1 MKNIYKM
8 KFIVTFLVFVLISAF
23 SFGQCTHSI
32 CLLDTYGDGWN
43 GGSVTVNVGG
53 VNVISG
59 ATLSSG
65 YGPSCYNFSVT
76 TGQTITVTYTAGSW
90 SYENYYIV
98 YNNAGGS
105 GTTLYNSGSGSTPPT
120 SHAVTANCTGGG
132 GLPASTCV
140 DALPFCTSDAYTFPA
155 STNVPSMGSVGCLY
169 TTPNPAWYWMEIG
182 NPGNI
187 DIYMSSG
194 GDVDF
199 IAWGPFTSLA
209 AACATN
215 LMSNSGVDCSYSTAA
230 QETANLT
237 NTQTGQVYVLLITN
251 YANIVTNISF
261 SQTGGAG
268 STNCGIIAPP
278 ITNNGPLCAGQ
289 TLQLTVSNP
298 VAGATYMWSGPNG
311 WSSTTMNPTIT
322 NVTTANAG
330 TYSLAITVGTE
341 TSPPV
346 TTDVVINPNV
356 TPTFNAVGPY
366 CSGASIS
373 ALPTTSTNSITGTW
387 SPAINNTATT
397 TYTFTPSAGQ
407 CANTTTMGITINPNV
422 TPTFTSVG
430 PYCAGT
436 SIPALPT
443 TSNNGITGT
452 WSPAINNS
460 TTTSYTFTP
469 TAGQC
474 AVTTS
479 MSITITPL
487 TTPTFTAVGPYCSG
501 ATISALPT
509 TSNNGITGTWSPA
522 INNTATTT
530 YTFTPTAGQCA
541 NTTTMTIT
549 INPNVT
555 PTFTVPGPYCSG
567 ASVPALPTT
576 STNGVTGSWSPAIN
590 NSATTTYTFTPT
602 AGVCATST
610 SITVIVNDNLLPT
623 FNPVGPYCYGTTIPS
638 LPTTSLNG
646 VSGTWSPAINN
657 TATTTYTFTPSAGQ
671 CATSTS
677 LSIEIGFLET
687 EVISTTNQFCDAYG
701 TATISGLGGTE
712 PYNYSWPSPATG
724 TIGGTASNLTAGNY
738 IVSISDAVGCQATQ
752 SFTIGFTDNMQVTAN
767 VSSNPLCYGDANG
780 SANVNITHGTGPFN
794 VNWGVNSAYTGLTN
808 YSISGL
814 SSGNYYITVTDV
826 NGCNDTVMVNLSNPP
841 QLVASATYTQI
852 ACSGESA
859 TVTVT
864 ATGGTPSYSGTGTFT
879 VPAGT
884 YNYTVTDSHV
894 CQSVA
899 SVTVPVA
906 PAPVSIYASVSNVTC
921 FGASDGSISITTSG
935 GTSPYY
941 YQWSNFLPQSH
952 ITGLSA
958 GQYSVTVHDYNDC
971 SVTGTYT
978 ITEPE
983 EMKLDF
989 TSTDLS
995 CYGEANGSVQM
1006 VAEGGH
1012 PPYTFEMYNDRY
1024 NGNGAYQRNL
1034 SEGHYTIFVRDA
1046 NGCTKTRNIL
1056 ILSPAELQVSLV
1068 STNPSCIGNDD
1079 GSVVVYVS
1087 GGTEPYTYV
1096 FEDIFFPD
1104 NNITS
1109 LREGD
1114 YSLEIID
1121 ANNCNKRINSVKL
1134 VDNPYDCIAIPNA
1147 FTPNGDGIND
1157 TWIIDGIDKF
1167 PQSVT
1172 QVFNRWGQT
1181 VYYGYPD
1188 DDPWD
1193 GNFSGK
1199 LVPSGTYVFFLNLF
1213 NGQAIYKGTVNVIY

>member
-1 MKNIYKM
+1 M
-8 KFIVTFLVFVLISAF
+8 KFIVSFLVFVLISAF
-23 SFGQCTHSI
+23 SFSQCTHSI
-32 CLLDTYGDGWN
+32 CLYDTYGDGWN

-53 VNVISG
+53 VNVVSN

-65 YGPSCYNFSVT
+65 YGPTCYNFTVT
-76 TGQTITVTYTAGSW
+76 TGQSITITYTEGSW
-90 SYENYYIV
+90 SYENNYIIF
-98 YNNAGGS
+98 NNSGGS
-105 GTTLYNSGSGSTPPT
+105 GTALYDSGEGYTPP
-120 SHAVTANCTGGG
+120 SSYVVSANCGGG
-132 GLPASTCV
+132 GLPAASCLE
-140 DALPFCTSDAYTFPA
+140 ALPFCTSDSYTFPA
-155 STNVPSMGSVGCLY
+155 STNVPDMGSVGCLY

-182 NPGNI
+182 DPGNI

-209 AACATN
+209 AACASD

-237 NTQTGQVYVLLITN
+237 NTQTGEVYVLLITN

-278 ITNNGPLCAGQ
+278 ITNNGPLCEGQ
-289 TLQLTVSNP
+289 TLQLTVSDP
-298 VAGATYMWSGPNG
+298 VAGATYMWSGPNS

-330 TYSLAITVGTE
+330 TYSLAITVGSE

-397 TYTFTPSAGQ
+397 TYTFTPSADQ
-407 CANTTTMGITINPNV
+407 CATTTTMQITVDPNV
-422 TPTFTSVG
+422 TPTFTG
-430 PYCAGT
+430 
-436 SIPALPT
+436 
-443 TSNNGITGT
+443 
-452 WSPAINNS
+452 
-460 TTTSYTFTP
+460 
-469 TAGQC
+469 
-474 AVTTS
+474 
-479 MSITITPL
+479 
-487 TTPTFTAVGPYCSG
+487 VGPYCSG
-501 ATISALPT
+501 TSISALPT

-530 YTFTPTAGQCA
+530 YTFTPSTGQCAITTSMTINITPLTTPTFTAVGPYCSGATINPLPTTSNNGITGTWSPAINNTTTTTYTFTPNAGQCA

-549 INPNVT
+549 INSNVT

-567 ASVPALPTT
+567 TSIPSLPTT
-576 STNGVTGSWSPAIN
+576 STNGIAGSWSPAIN
-590 NSATTTYTFTPT
+590 NTATTTYTFTPA
-602 AGVCATST
+602 AGVCATGT
-610 SITVIVNDNLLPT
+610 TLTVVVSDNVLPL

-646 VSGTWSPAINN
+646 VTGSWSPAINN
-657 TATTTYTFTPSAGQ
+657 TATTTYTFTPSADQ

-677 LSIEIGFLET
+677 LMIEIGFLET
-687 EVISTTNQFCDAYG
+687 EVISTTDQLCDAMG
-701 TATISGLGGTE
+701 SATVSGVGGTE
-712 PYNYSWPSPATG
+712 PYNYDWPAPAAG
-724 TIGGTASNLTAGNY
+724 TLGGTAINLPAGNY

-752 SFTIGFTDNMQVTAN
+752 SFTIGFTDNME
-767 VSSNPLCYGDANG
+767 VSSSNIIDPLCFGDANG
-780 SANVNITHGTGPFN
+780 SADISIVHATGPFN
-794 VNWGVNSAYTGLTN
+794 VDWGINNTYTELTN
-808 YSISGL
+808 YTVNGL
-814 SSGNYYITVTDV
+814 SQGTYQISITDI
-826 NGCNDTVMVNLSNPP
+826 NGCSDTVIIALNDPP
-841 QLVASATYTQI
+841 QLIASATYTQI

-864 ATGGTPSYSGTGTFT
+864 ASGGTPNYNGTGSFT
-879 VPAGT
+879 VNAGT
-884 YNYTVTDSHV
+884 YNYTVTDSHG

-899 SVTVPVA
+899 NVTVPVA
-906 PAPVSIYASVSNVTC
+906 PSPLSIFASVSDVSC
-921 FGASDGSISITTSG
+921 FGANDGSISITITG
-935 GTSPYY
+935 GTSPYI

-958 GQYSVTVHDYNDC
+958 GDYTVTVSDYNEC
-971 SVTGTYT
+971 SITGTYT

-983 EMKLDF
+983 DIKLDF
-989 TSTDLS
+989 VSTDVT
-995 CYGEANGSVQM
+995 CFGEANGTIQLT
-1006 VAEGGH
+1006 AEGGF
-1012 PPYTFEMYNDRY
+1012 PPFTFELYNERY
-1024 NGNGAYQRNL
+1024 NGSGAYQN
-1034 SEGHYTIFVRDA
+1034 SIPEGYFTAIVRDI
-1046 NGCTKTRNIL
+1046 NGCSKSKDVQ

-1079 GSVVVYVS
+1079 GSVSVFVT
-1087 GGTEPYTYV
+1087 GGTEPYSY
-1096 FEDIFFPD
+1096 IFDELFMPD
-1104 NNITS
+1104 NNITG
-1109 LREGD
+1109 LREGTHN
-1114 YSLEIID
+1114 LEILD
-1121 ANNCNKRINSVKL
+1121 ANNCSTSVNAIVL
-1134 VDNPYDCIAIPNA
+1134 IDNPYDCISIPNA

-1157 TWIIDGIDKF
+1157 TWIIDGLEKF
-1167 PQSVT
+1167 NEAVT
-1172 QVFNRWGQT
+1172 QVYNRWGQT

-1193 GNFSGK
+1193 GNFNGK

-1213 NGQAIYKGTVNVIY
+1213 NGQAIYKGTVNVVY